1 MRKWSTKSGGS
12 GKKNSTTAG
21 KVSVCMW
28 TETVYTRMW
37 CSIDAP
43 FRRRPAL
50 MVRLCVAI
58 YCAPILVPRPG
69 TPPSKKGSGWTVFST
84 FFIAVLS
91 PHCFMQRTNGWLV
104 SGSKAPD
111 AFREGTKMDAVV
123 VTHLLPR
130 RRNAF
135 TVRARCIAQKK
146 QKNAPRR

>member
-12 GKKNSTTAG
+12 GRKNSTTAG

-58 YCAPILVPRPG
+58 YCAPILVPRPDTTIEEG
-69 TPPSKKGSGWTVFST
+69 KRVDLVSAPFLLPYFP
-84 FFIAVLS
+84 